1 MFLIFYPEL
10 GIALSQKQ
18 RYIGQLG
25 SKYLQHYGFTTVWV
39 NGFGGLS
46 LQPNK
51 YNIVYYRK
59 MQPRF

>member
-10 GIALSQKQ
+10 GLSLSWKQ
-18 RYIGQLG
+18 HYIGQLG

-39 NGFGGLS
+39 DEFGGLN

-51 YNIVYYRK
+51 HNIVYYRK
-59 MQPRF
+59 AQPHF